1 MLVGQLAL
9 IAAALFMEAAFYVSI
24 AEQPA
29 RLGLDDQ
36 SLLSEWKPSYKRGFA
51 MQAPLAIAGCL
62 FGFIAWW
69 QTKELG
75 FLIGAI
81 AMIANWP
88 WTLLGIMPTNNALM
102 ATEVAAAGPQSRAL
116 VVRWGTLHAVRT
128 VLGIVATVA
137 FFWARVSN

>member
-9 IAAALFMEAAFYVSI
+9 IAAALFTGAAFYVSI